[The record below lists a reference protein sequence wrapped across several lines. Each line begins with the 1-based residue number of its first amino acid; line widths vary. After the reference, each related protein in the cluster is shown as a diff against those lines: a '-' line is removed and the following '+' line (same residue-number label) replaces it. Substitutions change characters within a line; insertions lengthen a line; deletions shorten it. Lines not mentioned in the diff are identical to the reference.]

1 MGGKGMQIWQM
12 KAGLLALGLSGA
24 PGAALALTG
33 PELWQDWQEIAQSW
47 GATFTAKTERQEG
60 EVLVLEGLEAKLDYA
75 PFGLNLSWAQ
85 DNLRLTNLP
94 DGAVEIGSDSP
105 AYLAGTLGGEAG
117 LQVNLTFTSE
127 ESMVRAWDEEP
138 VRRYERK
145 AARDVVE
152 GRFVIPAFAG
162 PAPETLKLN
171 AVSTGVSQE
180 WRWRSGAN
188 PVISHVSR
196 SESDVVRYSLVGVDD
211 SQETEIGTN
220 EVLGGEYALSL
231 VPPQMS
237 GPLRLQSFAD
247 LAALLDSGLSLTAS
261 VSMREQRVEGRSG
274 FLGEKI
280 MNSTISHNIRSEA
293 SLSARGLSIAQ
304 SENDLEESFSLP
316 GLAAPLA
323 WKVAG
328 LRVNMALPV
337 MGGEAQQATLDLH
350 LRDFTL
356 DESVWALF
364 DAKGALPRDPMQ
376 LDLTLESTQA
386 FDLLAWAEVAMTA
399 PTPPEPA
406 PRLDRVAVPNIFF
419 SGAGVTARGQG
430 SFSFTESDNGLVPE
444 GAGALDAQGLEAF
457 VGALE
462 EGGSLPPDA
471 IMALRAGIAMAF
483 KKVPGSDDMTMKL
496 EAAPGG
502 PLMLNGLP
510 LTEGN

>member
-1 MGGKGMQIWQM
+1 MQVWQM
-12 KAGLLALGLSGA
+12 KVGLLALGLSGT

-33 PELWQDWQEIAQSW
+33 PELWQDWQETAQSW
-47 GATFTAKTERQEG
+47 GATLTAKAERQEG
-60 EVLVLEGLEAKLDYA
+60 EALVLEGLEAKLEYG

-85 DNLRLTNLP
+85 DNLRLANLP
-94 DGAVEIGSDSP
+94 DGVVEIGSDGQ
-105 AYLAGTLGGEAG
+105 AYMAGTLGGEAG
-117 LQVNLTFTSE
+117 LQVNLTLTSE
-127 ESMVRAWDEEP
+127 GSVMRAWDEEP

-152 GRFVIPAFAG
+152 GRFTIPAFGG
-162 PAPETLKLN
+162 PAPETLKLQ

-196 SESDVVRYSLVGVDD
+196 SESDVVRYSLLGANDT
-211 SQETEIGTN
+211 ETEIGTN

-231 VPPQMS
+231 TAPHMS
-237 GPLRLQSFAD
+237 GPLRLESFAD
-247 LAALLDSGLSLTAS
+247 LAALLDGGLSLTAS
-261 VSMREQRVEGRSG
+261 ASMREQRAEGRSG
-274 FLGEKI
+274 FLGERV
-280 MNSTISHNIRSEA
+280 MNKAVAHNIRSEL
-293 SLSARGLSIAQ
+293 SLNARGLSVAQ
-304 SENDLEESFSLP
+304 SENDLEESFALP

-323 WKVAG
+323 WTVAG
-328 LRVNMALPV
+328 FRVNFTLPV
-337 MGGEAQQATLDLH
+337 MGDEAQQATLDLH
-350 LRDFTL
+350 LRDFIL
-356 DESVWALF
+356 DETVWSLF

-406 PRLDRVAVPNIFF
+406 PRLDRVAVPNVFF

-430 SFSFTESDNGLVPE
+430 SFSFTESDNGPVPE
-444 GAGALDAQGLEAF
+444 GAGALDVQGLEAF

-462 EGGSLPPDA
+462 EGGALPPDA

-483 KKVPGSDDMTMKL
+483 KKVPGSDDMTLKL
-496 EAAPGG
+496 EAASGG

-510 LTEGN
+510 LTGGN